1 MQVCAV
7 TGYRP
12 SRFPFKGNEDDIRC
26 KKLKEEIKKEV
37 KYLYEQGVHTFWLG
51 GAEGVDMWAGEILI
65 QLKSYKAY
73 NDIKIMLAI
82 PFEGYNKN
90 WKDTSIKRLE
100 NIKKNSEE
108 IIIVGSNKEPKEEQ
122 YRKRN
127 KYMTDKADCL
137 LTVFDKEKIIVR
149 SGTNMTFQFALKKGI
164 SIFVVDSSFCD
175 KVSSV
180 LNSLSVDRKKVL

>member
-127 KYMTDKADCL
+127 KYMIDKADCL